1 MIGADR
7 DSRTPDDVA
16 LADADD
22 PADGFLILACL
33 RYGGD
38 DGPDRWA
45 HAGEILAEHPE
56 ITSNVYVA
64 AACADDS
71 ALATALTLDPSLAST
86 PGGPYS
92 WVPLLYLAY
101 ARHDP
106 TVSER
111 AVRRSAEL
119 LLERGADPDTGFL
132 WHGNYPPFTVLTGAF
147 GGGERDQPPHPQA
160 SALARVLLHGG
171 ADPNDG
177 QALYNR
183 QFRPDDSH
191 LVTLFEH
198 GLGRGDGGP
207 WRARYTDRAES
218 PAELLRTQLWWAIV
232 HDFGDRVRLLV
243 EHGVDPI
250 SAFSTTQGP
259 GWLRAAHGR
268 TPSEIAALA
277 GCPDLVGY
285 LASRGA
291 PPPALTGAEALI
303 AAALGGDS
311 ASVDRL
317 RTYRAEAIAARPGLV
332 VWAAARRLIDAV
344 GVLVDLGFD
353 VNALARSDVPVED
366 AWESA
371 LHAAA
376 GAGDVE
382 MVRLLLRLGADPN
395 QRDARFDAT
404 PLGWAQYGDHQS
416 VVAVL
421 ERLTQ

>member
-1 MIGADR
+1 MDSSER
-7 DSRTPDDVA
+7 DSRAPDDVA
-16 LADADD
+16 LSDASD
-22 PADGFLILACL
+22 PATAFLILACL
-33 RYGGD
+33 RYGDD
-38 DGPDRWA
+38 DGPERWVR
-45 HAGEILAEHPE
+45 AGEILAEHPE
-56 ITSNVYVA
+56 IASDVYAA
-64 AACADDS
+64 AACADDA
-71 ALATALTLDPSLAST
+71 ALAAALALDPSLAST
-86 PGGPYS
+86 AGGPYD

-106 TVSER
+106 
-111 AVRRSAEL
+111 AVRGGAVVRSAEL
-119 LLERGADPDTGFL
+119 LLERGADPDAGFL
-132 WHGNYPPFTVLTGAF
+132 WHGNYPPFTVLTGAL

-207 WRARYTDRAES
+207 WRERYAERAES
-218 PAELLRTQLWWAIV
+218 PTDLLRTQLWWAIV
-232 HDFGDRVRLLV
+232 HDFRDRVQLLV
-243 EHGVDPI
+243 EHGVDAI
-250 SAFSTTQGP
+250 EAFSTRRGP
-259 GWLRAAHGR
+259 GWIRTAHGR

-277 GCPDLVGY
+277 GCPDLVDY
-285 LASRGA
+285 FASRGA

-311 ASVDRL
+311 ASVGRL
-317 RTYRAEAIAARPGLV
+317 RSHRAEAIADRPGLV
-332 VWAAARRLIDAV
+332 VWAAARGMIDSV
-344 GVLVDLGFD
+344 PVLVDLGFD
-353 VNALARSDVPVED
+353 VNALARSDVPIED

-376 GAGDVE
+376 GTGDVE

-404 PLGWAQYGDHQS
+404 PLGWAQYTDHQP

-421 ERLTQ
+421 EPITG